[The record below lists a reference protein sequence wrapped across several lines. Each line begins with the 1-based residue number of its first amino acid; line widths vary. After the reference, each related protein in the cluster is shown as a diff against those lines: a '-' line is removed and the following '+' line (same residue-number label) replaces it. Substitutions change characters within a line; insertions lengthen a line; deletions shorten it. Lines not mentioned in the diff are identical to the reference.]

1 MATLMQRL
9 LHVSNPREYTQGDDL
24 FTTTRRK
31 PRIFTGDNSNLVIIK
46 PDSAS
51 LLTAQ
56 GKYQRFDE
64 NNEKIR
70 NAKPDM
76 AELLEVLTE
85 QKRFID
91 TH

>member
-1 MATLMQRL
+1 M
-9 LHVSNPREYTQGDDL
+9 
-24 FTTTRRK
+24 
-31 PRIFTGDNSNLVIIK
+31 IIK

-76 AELLEVLTE
+76 AELLQVLTE